1 MFDSKLH
8 SVCVCPGQNVR
19 PLNKHEYILDVATE
33 AELVDSDYSF
43 WFRRVVWT
51 QPLKFDNELCV
62 AMHYNQVHR
71 TYGPSPY
78 TVCLPHA
85 NVTMCVP
92 YVQILPDYC
101 KGLLNVLPHGKVSD
115 QQFHQI
121 SKLAA
126 LQHRA
131 KDIIFIPSM

>member
-1 MFDSKLH
+1 MC
-8 SVCVCPGQNVR
+8 VCVCPGQNVR

-33 AELVDSDYSF
+33 AELVDTSYSF

-51 QPLKFDNELCV
+51 QPLKFENELCV
-62 AMHYNQVHR
+62 AMHYNQVPLVKLYIHAVYV
-71 TYGPSPY
+71 TYMS
-78 TVCLPHA
+78 VC
-85 NVTMCVP
+85 NCVCV
-92 YVQILPDYC
+92 YIQILPDYR
-101 KGLLNVLPHGKVSD
+101 KGLLNILPPGKVSD

-131 KDIIFIPSM
+131 KDILFIPTM